1 MLSLKRRLSV
11 ATRSR
16 RRGFTLVELLVVIS
30 IIALLAS
37 LILPAV
43 NSARRQARRIECLN
57 HIKNI
62 ATAFNS
68 KLSQTNKFPASG
80 IWDVQA
86 TSGGGGGSGG
96 STQLGPTE
104 LAAGWSWQ
112 SPPTANQQSGMRY
125 SWVVELLP
133 ELDRQDLYD
142 AWNRNNDQY
151 GWNGSYQATQMPS
164 DGSRAKPNA
173 DLAETYIKVLTCP
186 DDSSIQP
193 DRGNLSY
200 VVNGGG
206 QFHWLVDNNGSAI
219 YNTGQND
226 RSSLAKADNIFKMGV
241 MFLDTSVRSKSNK
254 RHVAGFSGADTTVML
269 SENVNAGVD
278 GQGGWDTNWACPH
291 PYNTSFFFNLD
302 DVGGLQG
309 PYDWSKANQRGTAAP
324 PNTGGGGGSNGGGG
338 INSSL
343 TGADEGV
350 FPYPNSNH
358 SGGVHVAM
366 CTGGVRF
373 IDERIDGAVW
383 ASILAPAGT
392 KIVNPSTNPPKIQN
406 ESSPGA
412 GDGWTM
418 APRDEGAF
426 SQ

>member
-1 MLSLKRRLSV
+1 MRSLRYRV
-11 ATRSR
+11 CFAPHTR
-16 RRGFTLVELLVVIS
+16 RRAFTLVELLVVIS
-30 IIALLAS
+30 IIAMLAA
-37 LILPAV
+37 LTLPAV
-43 NSARRQARRIECLN
+43 NTARVQARRMQCLN
-57 HIKNI
+57 HMRNI

-86 TSGGGGGSGG
+86 TAGGGGGANGG
-96 STQLGPTE
+96 TQLGPTE

-112 SPPTANQQSGMRY
+112 SPTTANQQSGMRY

-142 AWNRNNDQY
+142 AWNRNNDEY
-151 GWNGSYQATQMPS
+151 GWNGSYQAPQKPT
-164 DGSRAKPNA
+164 DGSRALSNA
-173 DLAETYIKVLTCP
+173 ELAEISIQVLACP
-186 DDSSIQP
+186 EDSSVQP

-219 YNTGQND
+219 YNSGQND
-226 RSSLAKADNIFKMGV
+226 RSSLAKADNLFKMGV

-254 RHVAGFSGADTTVML
+254 RHVAGFAGADSTVML
-269 SENVNAGVD
+269 SENINAGVD
-278 GQGGWDTNWACPH
+278 GQGGWESNWACPH

-324 PNTGGGGGSNGGGG
+324 PNSGGSGSNGGGG

-343 TGADEGV
+343 TGTEEGV

-358 SGGVHVAM
+358 NGGVHVAM

-373 IDERIDGAVW
+373 IDERIDGRVW
-383 ASILAPAGT
+383 ASILAPQGT

-406 ESSPGA
+406 ETSPGS

-418 APRDEGAF
+418 APRDGGSLAP
-426 SQ
+426 